1 MSRVI
6 TSCGAIL
13 LAVGL
18 LGVPAGF
25 AQTSKGGAATT
36 NPASAEKAPGKG
48 GQVDLNTATQA
59 ELEALPGI
67 GPATAK
73 KIIAGRPYASVKDLS
88 KAGVSAKTVDKI
100 APMVTTGAPAAAA
113 PSAPRPP
120 AASKASEVA
129 KTTQSEARVPPAK
142 GMVWVNTKSGVFHS
156 EGDRWYGK
164 TKEGK
169 FMTEADAL
177 KAGYRAAKEGTAAKK
192 P

>member
-1 MSRVI
+1 MFRVI
-6 TSCGAIL
+6 RSCGAIL
-13 LAVGL
+13 LAVSL

-25 AQTSKGGAATT
+25 AQTSKGGATAT
-36 NPASAEKAPGKG
+36 NPAQAEKALPKG
-48 GQVDLNTATQA
+48 EQVDLNTATQA

-88 KAGVSAKTVDKI
+88 KSGVSAKTVDKI
-100 APMVTTGAPAAAA
+100 APMVTAGAPASAA
-113 PSAPRPP
+113 SSTPRPP

-129 KTTQSEARVPPAK
+129 KSTQSEARVPPAK

-164 TKEGK
+164 TKTGK
-169 FMTEADAL
+169 FMSEADA
-177 KAGYRAAKEGTAAKK
+177 KAAGYKESQKD
-192 P
+192 